1 LLASSTC
8 VAKSVAITR
17 NARYRGTAFPPPPV
31 CAVAPLFEANVRM
44 NTNPSALA
52 QLSNAKSGA
61 PSPASGARD
70 DRPRRARGRWY
81 SFAGAGSLVAV
92 GYMDPGNWATALSSG
107 ARYGYQLL
115 FVVLLASLM
124 GMLLQWVASR
134 VGVVTGRDLAQLC
147 RERYSRRTTV
157 VLWLACEVAIIACD
171 VAEVVG
177 SAVALQM
184 LFGLSLTAGV
194 LCSAVGTFAML
205 ALQRGGKRPL
215 QRAVTALI
223 LFVSFC
229 FVVQLVL
236 AHPVWHDALM
246 GFAPPPALLRDAGM
260 LWLAAGVLGATVMP
274 HNLYLHSSLVK
285 HHAPQRDDETIGDA
299 LTGVNIDTFAS
310 LAIAFIVNASLLIV
324 AAAVFHTSG
333 YSQVDDLADAHRLIA
348 PLVGSHWAGIA
359 FATALLACGLNA
371 TVTGTL
377 AGQAV
382 MEGFLELKMARW
394 ARALLTRGLAIG
406 PALAAVAS
414 FGQHGSNALLVATQ
428 VVLSLQLPLAVIPL
442 VRFASDAG
450 LMGRWRVARVPLALA
465 WTCAGL
471 IVVLNASMLWQA
483 AVG

>member
-1 LLASSTC
+1 
-8 VAKSVAITR
+8 
-17 NARYRGTAFPPPPV
+17 
-31 CAVAPLFEANVRM
+31 M

-52 QLSNAKSGA
+52 QLSSAEADSSSRVGR
-61 PSPASGARD
+61 RD
-70 DRPRRARGRWY
+70 KPPRKPRGRWY
-81 SFAGAGSLVAV
+81 SFAGAGALVAV
-92 GYMDPGNWATALSSG
+92 GYMDPGNWATALASG

-124 GMLLQWVASR
+124 GVLLQWVASR

-147 RERYSRRTTV
+147 RERYSRRTTF
-157 VLWLACEVAIIACD
+157 VLWIACEIAIIACD
-171 VAEVVG
+171 EAEVVG

-194 LCSAVGTFAML
+194 LVSAVATFAML
-205 ALQRGGKRPL
+205 ALQSRGKRAL

-229 FVVQLVL
+229 FVVELAL
-236 AHPVWHDALM
+236 AHPVWIDALR
-246 GFAPPPALLRDAGM
+246 GFTPPRELLRDAGM

-274 HNLYLHSSLVK
+274 HNLYLHSALVK
-285 HHAPQRDDETIGDA
+285 DHVPARDDPTIGEA
-299 LTGVNIDTFAS
+299 LRGVNIDTFAS
-310 LAIAFIVNASLLIV
+310 LGLAFVVNASLLIV
-324 AAAVFHTSG
+324 AAAVFHTGG
-333 YSQVDDLADAHRLIA
+333 YTQIDDLADAHRLIA

-359 FATALLACGLNA
+359 FAAALLACGLNA

-382 MEGFLELKMARW
+382 MEGFLQLKIARW

-414 FGQHGSNALLVATQ
+414 FGQHGSNTLLVATQ

-442 VRFASDAG
+442 VRFASDAK
-450 LMGRWRVARVPLALA
+450 LMGQWRVARVPLALA
-465 WTCAGL
+465 WVCAGV
-471 IVVLNASMLWQA
+471 IVVLNGVLLWQA
-483 AVG
+483 AFSS

>member
-1 LLASSTC
+1 
-8 VAKSVAITR
+8 
-17 NARYRGTAFPPPPV
+17 
-31 CAVAPLFEANVRM
+31 M

-52 QLSNAKSGA
+52 RPSAAKSDA
-61 PSPASGARD
+61 QSPAATRED
-70 DRPRRARGRWY
+70 RERAPRPRRHWY
-81 SFAGAGSLVAV
+81 SFAGAGALVAV
-92 GYMDPGNWATALSSG
+92 GYMDPGNWATALASG
-107 ARYGYQLL
+107 ARYGYSLL

-147 RERYSRRTTV
+147 RERYSRRTTL
-157 VLWLACEVAIIACD
+157 VLWIACEIAIIACD

-194 LCSAVGTFAML
+194 LVSAVGTFAML
-205 ALQRGGKRPL
+205 ALQNRGKRSL
-215 QRAVTALI
+215 QRAVSTLI
-223 LFVSFC
+223 FLVSLC
-229 FVVQLVL
+229 FVIELAL
-236 AHPVWHDALM
+236 AHPVWGDALR
-246 GFAPPPALLRDAGM
+246 GLAPSRELVRDAGM

-274 HNLYLHSSLVK
+274 HNLYLHSALVK
-285 HHAPQRDDETIGDA
+285 EHASARDDATMGRA
-299 LTGVNIDTFAS
+299 LRGVNIDTFGS
-310 LAIAFIVNASLLIV
+310 LGLAFIVNASLLIV
-324 AAAVFHTSG
+324 AAAVFHANGHTG
-333 YSQVDDLADAHRLIA
+333 VNDLADAHRLIA
-348 PLVGSHWAGIA
+348 PLVGTHWAGVV
-359 FATALLACGLNA
+359 FAAALLACGLNA

-382 MEGFLELKMARW
+382 MEGFLRLKMARW

-406 PALAAVAS
+406 PALVAVGS

-465 WTCAGL
+465 WMCAGV
-471 IVVLNASMLWQA
+471 IVALNGAMLWQA
-483 AVG
+483 VFSA

>member
-1 LLASSTC
+1 
-8 VAKSVAITR
+8 
-17 NARYRGTAFPPPPV
+17 
-31 CAVAPLFEANVRM
+31 M

-52 QLSNAKSGA
+52 QLSAAKSDA
-61 PSPASGARD
+61 QSPATGRD
-70 DRPRRARGRWY
+70 ERPRAPRPRRSWT
-81 SFAGAGSLVAV
+81 SFAGAGALVAV
-92 GYMDPGNWATALSSG
+92 GYMDPGNWATALSGG
-107 ARYGYQLL
+107 ARYGYSLL
-115 FVVLLASLM
+115 CVVLLASLM

-147 RERYSRRTTV
+147 RERYSRRTTL
-157 VLWLACEVAIIACD
+157 VLWIACEIAIIACD

-194 LCSAVGTFAML
+194 LFSAVGTFAML
-205 ALQRGGKRPL
+205 ALQSRGRRPL

-223 LFVSFC
+223 LLVSVC
-229 FVVQLVL
+229 FVIELAL
-236 AHPVWHDALM
+236 AHPVWGEALR
-246 GFAPPPALLRDAGM
+246 GLAPSRELVRDAGM
-260 LWLAAGVLGATVMP
+260 LWLAAGILGATVMP
-274 HNLYLHSSLVK
+274 HNLYLHSALVK
-285 HHAPQRDDETIGDA
+285 EHANVRDDGAIGRA
-299 LTGVNIDTFAS
+299 LHGVNIDTFAS
-310 LAIAFIVNASLLIV
+310 LGIAFIVNASLLVV

-333 YSQVDDLADAHRLIA
+333 HVDVDDLADAHRLIA
-348 PLVGSHWAGIA
+348 PLVGSHWAGVV
-359 FATALLACGLNA
+359 FASALLACGLNA

-382 MEGFLELKMARW
+382 MEGFLRLKMARW
-394 ARALLTRGLAIG
+394 ARALMTRALAIG

-465 WTCAGL
+465 WACAGV
-471 IVVLNASMLWQA
+471 IVALNGAMLWQA
-483 AVG
+483 VVSG